1 MSHNIK
7 ENDED
12 VSDLDNVFD
21 DNKDNIDRISKE
33 NESPVTNSEVLE
45 GNEKNGSGQEIVEE
59 ESVPEYKESGDDDDV
74 DIQGEEEDKGLEEE
88 KENKSDRTSQG
99 VAVSTSSTTATATTA
114 SNDTNTK
121 LPTTDERS
129 DATSSSAASLV
140 PPSPISDSKF
150 YAIRTTGGQERV
162 VANVLQNKIKSKNI
176 GIYSILLLENF
187 KGYIIVEA
195 PDANVAFQA
204 LAGVRHIRGQIRGE
218 LPFKDIEGYL
228 IKKPVVT
235 ELAIDDTVEVIGGP
249 FKAMKAK
256 ITRVDY
262 EKQEA
267 TVVLLD
273 SPYQIPVTVDANY
286 LKKATH

>member
-1 MSHNIK
+1 MSHNLK

-12 VSDLDNVFD
+12 ISNLDEVLD
-21 DNKDNIDRISKE
+21 DNKDNDDKISKDDE
-33 NESPVTNSEVLE
+33 PAATDLE
-45 GNEKNGSGQEIVEE
+45 PQEDSKKNGSVQEIVQEESEPEHKEVGSADVRRDEEEKGLEVGKEE
-59 ESVPEYKESGDDDDV
+59 ESDT
-74 DIQGEEEDKGLEEE
+74 
-88 KENKSDRTSQG
+88 TSS
-99 VAVSTSSTTATATTA
+99 STSTTATTVATTA
-114 SNDTNTK
+114 
-121 LPTTDERS
+121 PTTTDNTTKTA
-129 DATSSSAASLV
+129 DDSSTPSLV
-140 PPSPISDSKF
+140 PPSPVSDSKF

-262 EKQEA
+262 DKQEA

-286 LKKATH
+286 LKKASH

>member
-1 MSHNIK
+1 MSDNLK

-12 VSDLDNVFD
+12 ISNLDEIFD
-21 DNKDNIDRISKE
+21 DNRDNFDKSSESGEPAVTDSEPLEDNRE
-33 NESPVTNSEVLE
+33 NDYGQPIVQEDSSPEP
-45 GNEKNGSGQEIVEE
+45 E
-59 ESVPEYKESGDDDDV
+59 ESSDREVQEKGS
-74 DIQGEEEDKGLEEE
+74 GEEEKKE
-88 KENKSDRTSQG
+88 KEDRLDTTSRG
-99 VAVSTSSTTATATTA
+99 EDDSTT
-114 SNDTNTK
+114 S
-121 LPTTDERS
+121 TTDDTARTTSTGVPVSAGDRS
-129 DATSSSAASLV
+129 QSSSSSAALV
-140 PPSPISDSKF
+140 PPSPVPDSKF

-187 KGYIIVEA
+187 KGYIVVEA

-218 LPFKDIEGYL
+218 LPFRDIEGYL
-228 IKKPVVT
+228 VKKPVVT

-286 LKKATH
+286 LKKSSH